1 MIKKGATDFTV
12 ELELAKT
19 LVTLMWIFE
28 IQFRTFR
35 NDPSWINCF
44 VAVVVMLFDV
54 FEVYCLLNSGML
66 VKVTCVSVEFRIVTD
81 SA

>member
-1 MIKKGATDFTV
+1 VIKKGATDFTV

-54 FEVYCLLNSGML
+54 LQIYGLLNSGLL
-66 VKVTCVSVEFRIVTD
+66 V
-81 SA
+81 